1 MSDFKVIETQEQL
14 DEIIRDRI
22 ARAEA
27 KAQEKYADYDSLK
40 AQLSEKDEQITA
52 LSSQLKET
60 TDKVAGYDEQIKELE
75 GKISAYATD
84 AVKTRVA
91 HEMGLPYEYV
101 TRLNGSNEEEIKADA
116 KVLKDIAEQYAK
128 RHYNPAP
135 LGTPEPVDNG
145 GNDPNAALLNIAHN
159 LVRGE

>member
-14 DEIIRDRI
+14 DAIIKERI

-27 KAQEKYADYDSLK
+27 KAEEKYADYDSLK

-60 TDKVAGYDEQIKELE
+60 TDKVAGYDEQIKGLE

-91 HEMGLPYEYV
+91 HEIGLPYELAS
-101 TRLNGSNEEEIKADA
+101 RLNGSNEDEIKADA
-116 KVLKDIAEQYAK
+116 KKLKDATKLFSA
-128 RHYNPAP
+128 PVP
-135 LGTPEPVDNG
+135 LGTPEPVNNG
-145 GNDPNAALLNIAHN
+145 GSNKEAALLNIAHN
-159 LVRGE
+159 IVRGE

>member
-1 MSDFKVIETQEQL
+1 MSDFKVIETQEQF
-14 DEIIRDRI
+14 DEMVKDRI

-60 TDKVAGYDEQIKELE
+60 TEKVAGYDGQVKELQD
-75 GKISAYATD
+75 KISAYATD

-91 HEMGLPYEYV
+91 HDMGLPYELAS
-101 TRLNGSNEEEIKADA
+101 RLNGSNEEEIKADA
-116 KVLKDIAEQYAK
+116 KKLKEAAK
-128 RHYNPAP
+128 LFHTPAP
-135 LGTPEPVDNG
+135 LGAPEPVSNG
-145 GNDPNAALLNIAHN
+145 GNTADSALLSLAHN
-159 LVRGE
+159 LTKGE

>member
-14 DEIIRDRI
+14 DAIIKDRI
-22 ARAEA
+22 ARAEENA
-27 KAQEKYADYDSLK
+27 EKKYAEKYADYDSIK

-60 TDKVAGYDEQIKELE
+60 TDKVAGYDGQIKELE

-91 HEMGLPYEYV
+91 HEMGLPYELAG
-101 TRLNGSNEEEIKADA
+101 RLNGSNEEEIQADA
-116 KVLKDIAEQYAK
+116 KKFRDAIKTTRPA
-128 RHYNPAP
+128 AP
-135 LGTPEPVDNG
+135 LGAAEPITNSSSTDN
-145 GNDPNAALLNIAHN
+145 ALLSVAQN
-159 LVRGE
+159 LVKGE